1 MTKVQFMRFRRRDR
15 RHRWY
20 RRLFIPVC
28 LIGPLFIVA
37 ILTALD
43 PSTSFARDNMWRRMA
58 SICME
63 YNAELRHLSSDTK
76 FAVIAIPDALT
87 NNTDTGCY
95 QAAQLFHRICSLGGP
110 ELELTVY
117 RINPEYVFIGNP
129 ADDRDAGEL
138 FEERHPGI
146 PSERNPMTLAWTREL
161 VNGDPWE

>member
-1 MTKVQFMRFRRRDR
+1 MTRVQLMRFRRRDR

-20 RRLFIPVC
+20 RRLFVPAC

-37 ILTALD
+37 VLTALD
-43 PSTSFARDNMWRRMA
+43 PSTSFARDNMWRQMT
-58 SICME
+58 SVCME
-63 YNAELRHLSSDTK
+63 YNAELRHLSPDIR
-76 FAVIAIPDALT
+76 FAVIAIPDDLC
-87 NNTDTGCY
+87 DRERRY
-95 QAAQLFHRICSLGGP
+95 AAVKLFHRICSLGGP

-138 FEERHPGI
+138 FEEVHRGI
-146 PSERNPMTLAWTREL
+146 PSEINPMTLAWTREL